1 MCDAWQHEWRG
12 FAVSDTE
19 FVRVVAAKDL
29 PPGRMRSARIAGR
42 DIVLC
47 ATREGAGYE
56 VFALDNICTHALA
69 RMSEGR
75 LKGVR
80 VMCPM
85 HGASFDVRDGSVC
98 GGPATQPLVT
108 HRVRI
113 VEGMIEVALN
123 PSAPPQPEL

>member
-1 MCDAWQHEWRG
+1 MTD
-12 FAVSDTE
+12 SE
-19 FVRVVAAKDL
+19 FVRVAAVKDL
-29 PPGRMRSARIAGR
+29 PPGRMRSYRIAGR

-47 ATREGAGYE
+47 ATRERGGYQ

-80 VMCPM
+80 LICPM
-85 HGASFDVRDGSVC
+85 HGAAFDVRDGSVC
-98 GGPATQPLVT
+98 NGPATQALVV

-113 VEGMIEVALN
+113 VEGVIEVALN
-123 PSAPPQPEL
+123 PAAPPQPLE

>member
-1 MCDAWQHEWRG
+1 M
-12 FAVSDTE
+12 SDTELAAPE
-19 FVRVVAAKDL
+19 FVRVAAVKEL
-29 PPGRMRSARIAGR
+29 PPGRMRSCRIAGR
-42 DIVLC
+42 DLVLC
-47 ATREGAGYE
+47 ATREGGGYE

-75 LKGVR
+75 LKGAR

-85 HGASFDVRDGSVC
+85 HGAAFDVRDGSVC
-98 GGPATQPLVT
+98 NGPATQPLIT

>member
-1 MCDAWQHEWRG
+1 MT
-12 FAVSDTE
+12 DTE
-19 FVRVVAAKDL
+19 FVRVAAVKEL
-29 PPGRMRSARIAGR
+29 PPGRMRSCRIGGR
-42 DIVLC
+42 DIVVC
-47 ATREGAGYE
+47 ATREGGGYD

-80 VMCPM
+80 LMCPM
-85 HGASFDVRDGSVC
+85 HGAAFDVRDGSVC
-98 GGPATQPLVT
+98 GGPATQPLIT
-108 HRVRI
+108 HQVRI

>member
-1 MCDAWQHEWRG
+1 LSNTEW
-12 FAVSDTE
+12 ADTE
-19 FVRVVAAKDL
+19 FVRVAAVKDL
-29 PPGRMRSARIAGR
+29 PPGRMRSCRIAGR
-42 DIVLC
+42 DLVLC
-47 ATREGAGYE
+47 ATREGGYQ

-75 LKGVR
+75 LKGAR
-80 VMCPM
+80 VICPM
-85 HGASFDVRDGSVC
+85 HGAAFDVRDGSVC
-98 GGPATQPLVT
+98 NGPATQPLVT

>member
-1 MCDAWQHEWRG
+1 MTDP
-12 FAVSDTE
+12 E
-19 FVRVVAAKDL
+19 FVRVLPVKDL
-29 PPGRMRSARIAGR
+29 PPGRMRSCRIAGR

-47 ATREGAGYE
+47 ATREGGHYD

-75 LKGVR
+75 LKGTR
-80 VMCPM
+80 VLCPM
-85 HGASFDVRDGSVC
+85 HGAAFDVRDGSVC
-98 GGPATQPLVT
+98 GGPATQPLIT

>member
-1 MCDAWQHEWRG
+1 MSD
-12 FAVSDTE
+12 SDTE
-19 FVRVVAAKDL
+19 LADPGFVRVAAVKEL
-29 PPGRMRSARIAGR
+29 PPGRMRSCRIAGR
-42 DIVLC
+42 DLVLC
-47 ATREGAGYE
+47 ATREGAGYA

-80 VMCPM
+80 LICPM
-85 HGASFDVRDGSVC
+85 HGAAFDVRDGSVC
-98 GGPATQPLVT
+98 LGPATQPLVT

-113 VEGMIEVALN
+113 VAGMIEVALN

>member
-1 MCDAWQHEWRG
+1 MSEIEYVRIA
-12 FAVSDTE
+12 AV
-19 FVRVVAAKDL
+19 KDL
-29 PPGRMRSARIAGR
+29 PPGRMRSCRVAGR

-47 ATREGAGYE
+47 ATREGGEYR

-80 VMCPM
+80 VTCPM
-85 HGASFDVRDGSVC
+85 HGAAFDVRDGRVC
-98 GGPATQPLVT
+98 AGPATQPLVT

-113 VEGMIEVALN
+113 VEGMIEVALD
-123 PSAPPQPEL
+123 PAAPPQLLE